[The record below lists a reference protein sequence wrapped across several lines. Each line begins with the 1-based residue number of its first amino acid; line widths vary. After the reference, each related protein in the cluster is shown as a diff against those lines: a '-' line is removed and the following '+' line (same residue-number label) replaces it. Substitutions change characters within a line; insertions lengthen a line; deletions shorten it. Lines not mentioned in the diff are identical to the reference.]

1 MSNHDTLEES
11 LSHEELKY
19 REHTQRGADFCKIDL
34 FRSAREE
41 FKAALKYKPGDDF
54 ATAKAIECQGF
65 INRDR
70 KKVLILVPIVLVIIT
85 AVIFLNL

>member
-1 MSNHDTLEES
+1 MSSHEVQEEP

-19 REHTQRGADFCKIDL
+19 REHTQRGADFIKIDL

-41 FKAALKYKPGDDF
+41 FKAALQYKPGDKF
-54 ATAKAIECQGF
+54 ATEKAIECQGF

-70 KKVLILVPIVLVIIT
+70 KKVLILVPIVLAIIT
-85 AVIFLNL
+85 LVILFNL